1 MSGNRLKKQ
10 DLPEVPE
17 STKDESVDD
26 RPVRRKKSSASRMKW
41 LKIFNV
47 FDWFDRNQIVHNM
60 GFILFIALLIMLYIS
75 NSYYAERIIRDID
88 KTKLELREKSA
99 EFISTRSQLMF
110 ESKQSAVAARA
121 AMYRLKE
128 STEPPHTLT
137 IKKESKEDSKE

>member
-10 DLPEVPE
+10 DIAETQEVSPVE
-17 STKDESVDD
+17 GADE
-26 RPVRRKKSSASRMKW
+26 RPVRRKKSSVFRMKW
-41 LKIFNV
+41 LKMFNV

-60 GFILFIALLIMLYIS
+60 SFILFIAVLIMFYIS

-121 AMYRLKE
+121 AMYGLKE

>member
-121 AMYRLKE
+121 AMYGLKE